1 MDTRAKIEDLFI
13 SFCGWRASKR
23 KTPFR
28 SLNLGYPNFEKRVQA
43 IMGKKRNTRT
53 SSDGIS
59 PPKIYPNRVTMKTLQ
74 GLLLKKRSTRNG
86 W

>member
-1 MDTRAKIEDLFI
+1 
-13 SFCGWRASKR
+13 
-23 KTPFR
+23 
-28 SLNLGYPNFEKRVQA
+28 
-43 IMGKKRNTRT
+43 MGKKRNTRT

-74 GLLLKKRSTRNG
+74 GLLLRKRSTRNG